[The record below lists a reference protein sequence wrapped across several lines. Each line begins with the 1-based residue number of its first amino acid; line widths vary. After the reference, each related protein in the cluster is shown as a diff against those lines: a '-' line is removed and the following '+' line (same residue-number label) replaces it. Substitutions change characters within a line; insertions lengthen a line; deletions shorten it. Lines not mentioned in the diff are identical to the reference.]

1 MRALLQSIALL
12 LVLSAAARAQ
22 AQLVDPELFG
32 DGKPPVFRQEDTDRR
47 FLKTGINAAL
57 SAPPK
62 DPACRRVLAT
72 LLVAYSDALVYLHR
86 KDQNFYV
93 DPTLLQT
100 FNRGIVTSDF
110 PATAYLAAM
119 IRRTLIE
126 KKVPEGWVQTAE
138 TLRGELQAPIAV
150 ARMKLDADAVQTID
164 SFSFTI
170 PALLDRY
177 AREVKLAPSVSVDA
191 AEDKFR
197 DKYMDR
203 DIAWGGLVLHD
214 VAQQAPPEPPRGKKG
229 KGKGKGKK
237 KPPPPE
243 VETEAQ
249 ELPTWAVVGFVVGK
263 AQEAIP
269 GLPGSGHAAPQLEI
283 RARLK
288 DGAPLEVGKLTR
300 GERVLIKGH
309 LWDVA
314 TNLGYVEVRDAT
326 LLPDPDWSSWAGLA
340 SPRDVAACNLA
351 VNDLSPY
358 GYKKRE
364 SQAPA
369 SNPFSHGKE

>member
-1 MRALLQSIALL
+1 MRSSLRTAALL
-12 LVLSAAARAQ
+12 LVLALASTAK

-47 FLKTGINAAL
+47 FLKTGINAGLAQ
-57 SAPPK
+57 PPK
-62 DPACRRVLAT
+62 EPACRRVLAT

-93 DPTLLQT
+93 DPQLLQT
-100 FNRGIVTSDF
+100 FNRSLVTHDF

-126 KKVPEGWVQTAE
+126 KKVPEGWLQTAE
-138 TLRGELQAPIAV
+138 ALRSELQAPIAV
-150 ARMKLDADAVQTID
+150 ARMKLDAEGLQTID
-164 SFSFTI
+164 SFSFTV

-177 AREVKLAPSVSVDA
+177 AKEVKLAPSVAVDA

-203 DIAWGGLVLHD
+203 DVAWGGLVLHD
-214 VAQQAPPEPPRGKKG
+214 VAQQAPAEPPKGKKG
-229 KGKGKGKK
+229 KGKSKHA
-237 KPPPPE
+237 PPPA
-243 VETEAQ
+243 EA
-249 ELPTWAVVGFVVGK
+249 EPLPTWAVVGFPVGP
-263 AQEAIP
+263 AQQAVP
-269 GLPGSGHAAPQLEI
+269 GIPGSGHAAPQLEI

-288 DGAPLEVGKLTR
+288 DGPPLDVAQLTR
-300 GERVLIKGH
+300 GQRVLVKGH
-309 LWDVA
+309 LWDVT
-314 TNLGYVEVRDAT
+314 TNLGYVELRDAY
-326 LLPDPDWSSWAGLA
+326 LLPDPDWSTWPGVATPA
-340 SPRDVAACNLA
+340 DVTACPIA

-364 SQAPA
+364 GQSAP
-369 SNPFSHGKE
+369 SNAFSHGKE